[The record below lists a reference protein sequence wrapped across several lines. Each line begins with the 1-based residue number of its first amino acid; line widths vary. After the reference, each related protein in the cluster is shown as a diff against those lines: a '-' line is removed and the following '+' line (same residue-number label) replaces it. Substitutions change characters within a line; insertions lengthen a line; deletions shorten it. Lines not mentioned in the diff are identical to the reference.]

1 MERKKLDEIL
11 KLHGLWRQGKEK
23 GHRANLS
30 RANLNRANL
39 NRADLRWADLR
50 WADLSGANLN
60 RADLRWADL
69 SGANLNRADLNRADL
84 SRADLS
90 EADLSGANLSGANL
104 SGAALSGANLSG
116 ANNIFPIYGDK
127 HIWYVVR
134 WEDGI
139 RINAGC
145 HWFTIKEAH
154 KYWEGKEK
162 HGVICRAS
170 INAALAMAKA
180 RGWEK

>member
-23 GHRANLS
+23 GHRA
-30 RANLNRANL
+30 
-39 NRADLRWADLR
+39 
-50 WADLSGANLN
+50 DLSGANLN
-60 RADLRWADL
+60 RANL
-69 SGANLNRADLNRADL
+69 SRANLNR
-84 SRADLS
+84 
-90 EADLSGANLSGANL
+90 
-104 SGAALSGANLSG
+104 ANLSG

-180 RGWEK
+180 RGWVK